1 MQPLLKQFQSFL
13 KNSRPNS
20 TTITKPLT
28 HSSIKNYVSDIN
40 HFLSWLAHSIGQK
53 TIKPD
58 HINSKTCQ
66 AYKNFLQQKTPPATA
81 NRRLSSLRRF
91 TAFLAI
97 TQLAPNDPAQ
107 ALTNLE
113 ITTINS
119 LLNNFQNFLHS
130 QNLTPSTI
138 KNYLSDVKH
147 YLLWAQ
153 KNSKS
158 TDGDL

>member
-113 ITTINS
+113 KPPPPLKITY
-119 LLNNFQNFLHS
+119 
-130 QNLTPSTI
+130 LTSNTTYYGPRKTANQQTGI
-138 KNYLSDVKH
+138 YDH
-147 YLLWAQ
+147 DRG
-153 KNSKS
+153 SKS
-158 TDGDL
+158 PSISFHAWKT